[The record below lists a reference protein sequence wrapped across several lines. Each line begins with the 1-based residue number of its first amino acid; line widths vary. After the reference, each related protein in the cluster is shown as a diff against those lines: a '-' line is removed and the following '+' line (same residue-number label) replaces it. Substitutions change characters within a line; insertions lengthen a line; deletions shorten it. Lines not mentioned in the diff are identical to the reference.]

1 MQHFAFMC
9 WRSVYYFVYF
19 VLSVFHKV
27 LVFNYQNHCLSA
39 FFFSFHFHKYIL
51 ADDKIYLPFVPYNPR
66 TGKNWKVW
74 GDWGRANTISLTNMI
89 SVFHQHDVSNTNMNS
104 VNFLRRRYHF
114 RSVFLFEEAH
124 ICLKMIR
131 LSRCLLLLAWDGLS
145 ICLIK
150 FLNMIL

>member
-39 FFFSFHFHKYIL
+39 FFFHFIFINTFQQMIKS
-51 ADDKIYLPFVPYNPR
+51 IYHLSHTTQGQER
-66 TGKNWKVW
+66 IEKSEETGEGLIHV
-74 GDWGRANTISLTNMI
+74 SLSNII
-89 SVFHQHDVSNTNMNS
+89 SVFHQHDVSNINMNS
-104 VNFLRRRYHF
+104 VNFLRPRYHF

-131 LSRCLLLLAWDGLS
+131 LSRCLLLFA
-145 ICLIK
+145 
-150 FLNMIL
+150 